1 MNDDLRVLLS
11 ALAAIPAGWVSLIL
25 AERIPDAQPL
35 LRPFPRF
42 PFPRGVGL
50 GDGFVYLLVAAL
62 FVLGALRF
70 DEGAYL
76 VAYLALFTVLVALSV
91 IDVQTLRL
99 PDRLVFPSV
108 GAGLVLLAV
117 VSLVDGSADQLAS
130 GVIGGV
136 IYFAILLLAHV
147 IYPPGMGFGDVK
159 MAFLMGMFLG
169 WPVTGALE
177 VFVLVMWAMLLGFGL
192 GSVIGIGVLVVR
204 GRSTPYPFGPFLALG
219 AVLVMLAAPS
229 LLPSSADLRF

>member
-1 MNDDLRVLLS
+1 MSEDLRVLLC
-11 ALAAIPAGWVSLIL
+11 ALAAVPAGWVSLVL
-25 AERIPDAQPL
+25 ADRIPDAQSL
-35 LRPFPRF
+35 IRPFPRF
-42 PFPRGVGL
+42 PFPRGVSM

-62 FVLGALRF
+62 FVLAGLRY
-70 DEGAYL
+70 EEWQLVPYL
-76 VAYLALFTVLVALSV
+76 VLFTVLVALSV
-91 IDVQTLRL
+91 IDIQTLRL
-99 PDRLVFPSV
+99 PDRLVFPSI
-108 GAGLVLLAV
+108 GAGLVLLAI
-117 VSLVDGSADQLAS
+117 VSLADGSADQLAS
-130 GVIGGV
+130 AVVGGV
-136 IYFAILLLAHV
+136 VYFGILLLAHL

-169 WPVTGALE
+169 WPVTGSLE

-219 AVLVMLAAPS
+219 AAIVMLAAEG